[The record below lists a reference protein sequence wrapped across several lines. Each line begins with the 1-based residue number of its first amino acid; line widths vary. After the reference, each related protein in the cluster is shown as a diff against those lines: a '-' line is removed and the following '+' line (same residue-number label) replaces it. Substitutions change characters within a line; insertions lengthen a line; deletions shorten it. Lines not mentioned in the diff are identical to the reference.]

1 MIPAYEAR
9 ALSRLCAGEDTDE
22 TCANYAL
29 IDRAIAGACLHGQY
43 SAMVRLN
50 CEMVDA
56 LRERIVRGGYDWHIE
71 NVGHDTYIRLTWHGK
86 SDK

>member
-1 MIPAYEAR
+1 
-9 ALSRLCAGEDTDE
+9 
-22 TCANYAL
+22 
-29 IDRAIAGACLHGQY
+29 
-43 SAMVRLN
+43 MVRLN